1 MEFSNAGTPFTFI
14 PQLTNVMGA
23 FPSSLLWSNNT
34 LSLETLAANLKLMQQ
49 STSIIPKPTPI
60 YQTTLNFLQTPQDT
74 PLDLSASSNFKPLQS
89 IDIAQKEDKS
99 CKQKTFLP
107 TCTNPGDDS
116 NFIKRKL
123 ENCMHNDKSTLNQSS
138 SRANSTISSSGT
150 TVNRMSYPR
159 EFKLMVI
166 DYFHNNGQ
174 NKYRTCKQFQI
185 TKSMLNGWIQKLKQ
199 IESSRPGSLKSGR
212 SGRKPQFPNIE
223 KQLFN
228 LYTVQ
233 IDAGKK
239 VSNKWIRETARKLA
253 QEQCSEKELAGMCQF
268 SERWLSNFKKR
279 YGINLNKDYNNM
291 SSDTNSTSN
300 NEDGGSDTESFES
313 EEMETKSFPV
323 KLNETEMLNEIINN
337 KAGQLPIQAFYEKY
351 PWLCKKS
358 SSANRTTSI

>member
-1 MEFSNAGTPFTFI
+1 MEFSNTSPHFTFI
-14 PQLTNVMGA
+14 PQLTNVMES
-23 FPSSLLWSNNT
+23 FPSSLLWSNNSI
-34 LSLETLAANLKLMQQ
+34 SLELLAANIKLMQQ
-49 STSIIPKPTPI
+49 SPSIIPKPTPI
-60 YQTTLNFLQTPQDT
+60 YQNTLNFLQTPQDV
-74 PLDLSASSNFKPLQS
+74 PLDLSTTNSSKQLSP
-89 IDIAQKEDKS
+89 IKITQKEDIS
-99 CKQKTFLP
+99 FKQKTFLP

-116 NFIKRKL
+116 NFIKNKL
-123 ENCMHNDKSTLNQSS
+123 EKGISNEKSTFQSNS
-138 SRANSTISSSGT
+138 VTNSTISSSGT

-228 LYTVQ
+228 LYNIQ
-233 IDAGKK
+233 MDAGKK

-279 YGINLNKDYNNM
+279 YSINLNKDYNLSNE
-291 SSDTNSTSN
+291 SNSTN
-300 NEDGGSDTESFES
+300 TNEDGTSDTESIES
-313 EEMETKSFPV
+313 EESESKSLPI
-323 KLNETEMLNEIINN
+323 KLNKTELLNEIINN
-337 KAGQLPIQAFYEKY
+337 KTGQLPIQAFYEKY

-358 SSANRTTSI
+358 SSANRTPSI

>member
-1 MEFSNAGTPFTFI
+1 MEFSNTSTHFAFI
-14 PQLTNVMGA
+14 PQLTNVVDT
-23 FPSSLLWSNNT
+23 FPSSLLWSNGAI
-34 LSLETLAANLKLMQQ
+34 SLEMLAANIKLMQQ
-49 STSIIPKPTPI
+49 STQIIPKPTPI
-60 YQTTLNFLQTPQDT
+60 YQNTLNFFQKPQDA
-74 PLDLSASSNFKPLQS
+74 PLDLSTTSCLKDLSSSNEITKR
-89 IDIAQKEDKS
+89 DDKS
-99 CKQKTFLP
+99 FKQKTFLP
-107 TCTNPGDDS
+107 TCNNPSDDS
-116 NFIKRKL
+116 NFIKSKL
-123 ENCMHNDKSTLNQSS
+123 ESGIINEKSTFQSS
-138 SRANSTISSSGT
+138 SGATSTISSSGT

-199 IESSRPGSLKSGR
+199 IKSSRPGSLKSGR

-228 LYTVQ
+228 LYTIQ
-233 IDAGKK
+233 IDGGKK

-279 YGINLNKDYNNM
+279 YGINLNKDFTLSNESNNG
-291 SSDTNSTSN
+291 SN
-300 NEDGGSDTESFES
+300 NEDGPSDTESIES
-313 EEMETKSFPV
+313 EDMES
-323 KLNETEMLNEIINN
+323 KLLPIKLDEKELLNEIINN
-337 KAGQLPIQAFYEKY
+337 KTGQLPIQAFYEKY

-358 SSANRTTSI
+358 SSANRTASI